1 MQSIQT
7 PFFTLTVKGSFVH
20 IKSTGLAGAQGVI
33 HLVERDALETF
44 DQLLHVRESSYT
56 NWAEDPYPVECGAVL
71 LRVDDITHAEYG
83 RLQVELERHPSS
95 GSLALGEPEQEQIQL
110 QALLQLRH
118 QVMHL
123 FEITRPDEAARACT
137 AERAQI
143 LLRQAKGLTFLP
155 PEGYCYRC
163 EEDVTLEITDA
174 TGMTGC
180 PKCHVSWCD

>member
-123 FEITRPDEAARACT
+123 SLIH
-137 AERAQI
+137 I
-143 LLRQAKGLTFLP
+143 
-155 PEGYCYRC
+155 
-163 EEDVTLEITDA
+163 
-174 TGMTGC
+174 
-180 PKCHVSWCD
+180 

>member
-20 IKSTGLAGAQGVI
+20 IESTGRASLHGHISLAQ
-33 HLVERDALETF
+33 RNALWFF
-44 DQLLHVRESSYT
+44 DELKHAREHSYT
-56 NWAEDPYPVECGAVL
+56 NWAEDPYPVECGATL
-71 LRVDDITHAEYG
+71 LRVDDFTHANYG
-83 RLQVELERHPSS
+83 RLQVELEQHPSG

-110 QALLQLRH
+110 QALLQLRDR
-118 QVMHL
+118 VTHL
-123 FEITRPDEAARACT
+123 FEISRPDQAARACT
-137 AERAQI
+137 AERAQT

-163 EEDVTLEITDA
+163 EQDVTQDLTDA